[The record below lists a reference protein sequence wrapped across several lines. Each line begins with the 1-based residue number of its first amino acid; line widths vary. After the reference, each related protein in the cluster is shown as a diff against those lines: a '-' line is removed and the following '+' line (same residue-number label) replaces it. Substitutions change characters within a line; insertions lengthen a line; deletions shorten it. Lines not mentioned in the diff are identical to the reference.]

1 MVNLPRSHIEVNME
15 DDNGR
20 VTMAVLGEK
29 IDGLTKKV
37 DTLTLALTQIQ
48 DNRNELSRLGTR
60 LENTCEDVKSLEN
73 RVNGWGV
80 INSLGVVFASII
92 GIFINHEG

>member
-1 MVNLPRSHIEVNME
+1 ME

-29 IDGLTKKV
+29 IDSLTKKV
-37 DTLTLALTQIQ
+37 DTLTLALVQIQ
-48 DNRNELSRLGTR
+48 DNRNELTKIGARLDGT
-60 LENTCEDVKSLEN
+60 CDDVKNLEN

-80 INSLGVVFASII
+80 INSLGVVVASLI